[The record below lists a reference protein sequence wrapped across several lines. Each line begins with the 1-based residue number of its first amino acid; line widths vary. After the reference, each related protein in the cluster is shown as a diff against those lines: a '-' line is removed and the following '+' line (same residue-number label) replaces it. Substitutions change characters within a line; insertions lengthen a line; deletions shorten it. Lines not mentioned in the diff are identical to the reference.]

1 MRHVLIATL
10 FAAAPAL
17 ADDWPQWMG
26 PRRDNVWREAGVV
39 EKFPPGGPRV
49 VWRAK
54 VAGGYSGPAV
64 ANGKVYVGDFVSALD
79 PKTET
84 YERGK
89 VDGTERVL
97 CFDERTGKQL
107 WSFEYP
113 VRYTVSFPTGPRVT
127 PTVDDGRVYFVGAEG
142 RLSCLDAETGKVVWQ
157 KDFIKAYAAK
167 TPLWGFA
174 GHPLVDGDKVICIA
188 GGEGACAVAFD
199 KKSGKELWKSLNAAE
214 PGYSAP
220 SIIEAGGRRQL
231 LVFHAES
238 VSGLDPETGK
248 RLWGV
253 PLKATNGAAIMSPV
267 RDGDYLFAGAFHT
280 VCKGM
285 KLSAD
290 KPGAEVVWTGDKK
303 TGAYPVNGQPFAEG
317 GYLYA
322 NCQDGEVRCVEM
334 ATGKRLWETLQP
346 LGGKGGQCATVFL
359 VKNGDRYFLFTDRGE
374 LIIAKLSPK
383 GYEEIDRAQVI
394 EPTGRAMGR
403 DVIYSMPAFANK
415 RMYVRNDRVLICV
428 SLAKD

>member
-1 MRHVLIATL
+1 MRVLL
-10 FAAAPAL
+10 AALLLTAPVF

-26 PRRDNVWREAGVV
+26 PKRDNVWRETNVLD
-39 EKFPPGGPRV
+39 KFPPGGPRV

-64 ANGKVYVGDFVSALD
+64 ANGKVYVGDFVSGLD
-79 PKTET
+79 PKAES

-113 VRYTVSFPTGPRVT
+113 ARYTVSFPAGPRVT
-127 PTVDDGRVYFVGAEG
+127 PTVADGRVYFAGTEG
-142 RLSCLDAETGKVVWQ
+142 RLSCLDADTGKVVWQ
-157 KDFIKAYAAK
+157 KDFVKDYGAR

-174 GHPLVDGDKVICIA
+174 GHPLVDGDKLVCIV
-188 GGEGACAVAFD
+188 GGEGACVVAFD
-199 KKSGKELWKSLNAAE
+199 KKTGRELWKSLNAAE
-214 PGYSAP
+214 PGYSTP
-220 SIIEAGGRRQL
+220 SIIEAGGQRQL

-238 VSGLDPETGK
+238 VNGLDPETGK

-280 VCKGM
+280 ECKGL
-285 KLSAD
+285 KVSAD

-322 NCQDGEVRCVEM
+322 NCQNGEVRCVEI
-334 ATGKRLWETLQP
+334 ATGKRLWRRWRRSAARAGSARPCSWSRT
-346 LGGKGGQCATVFL
+346 AT
-359 VKNGDRYFLFTDRGE
+359 
-374 LIIAKLSPK
+374 ASSCSPT
-383 GYEEIDRAQVI
+383 A
-394 EPTGRAMGR
+394 
-403 DVIYSMPAFANK
+403 AN
-415 RMYVRNDRVLICV
+415 
-428 SLAKD
+428 